1 MTLVAI
7 TGASRGIGRATA
19 FALGRRGATLALIGR
34 ESVELAETLRE
45 LAALGVSASSF
56 QADLGDAGQTVAAA
70 RAVLDTLG
78 TPAAVIH
85 NAGIIDRAS
94 VIDTSPASFERQLA
108 VNLRAPFLLTREW
121 LPSMLERASGR
132 LVFLGSI
139 SSTLGSAGAA
149 AYCASKWG
157 LVGFVKSLAEELSNS
172 GLMAV
177 VVLPGSVDTSMLS
190 GSGFPPRMTPAD
202 VASTLVHYALDA
214 PLAHNGGV
222 IEMFGI

>member
-1 MTLVAI
+1 MSLVAI

-19 FALGRRGATLALIGR
+19 LALGHRGARLALVGR
-34 ESVELAETLRE
+34 ESAGLEKTLRE
-45 LAALGVSASSF
+45 LADLGVSASSF
-56 QADLGDAGQTVAAA
+56 HADLSDPEQTAAAA
-70 RAVLDTLG
+70 RAVLERLG
-78 TPAAVIH
+78 TPDAVIH

-94 VIDTSPASFERQLA
+94 VVETSPASFERQLA

-157 LVGFVKSLAEELSNS
+157 LVGFVKSLAEELSDS

-177 VVLPGSVDTSMLS
+177 AVLPGSVDTPMLS

-202 VASTLVHYALDA
+202 VASTVVHYALDA
-214 PLAHNGGV
+214 PLAHNGSV

>member
-19 FALGRRGATLALIGR
+19 IALARRGASLALIGR
-34 ESVELAETLRE
+34 ESAELAETLRE
-45 LAALGVSASSF
+45 LASLGVTATSF
-56 QADLGDAGQTVAAA
+56 HADLADTGQTVAAA
-70 RAVLDTLG
+70 RRVQSSLG

-85 NAGIIDRAS
+85 NAGIVDRARI
-94 VIDTSPASFERQLA
+94 VDTTPGSFERQLA
-108 VNLRAPFLLTREW
+108 VNLTAPFLLTREW
-121 LPSMLERASGR
+121 LPSMLERGSGR
-132 LVFLGSI
+132 LVFVGSI

-149 AYCASKWG
+149 GYCASKWG
-157 LVGFVKSLAEELSNS
+157 LVGFVKSLAEEVSDR

-177 VVLPGSVDTSMLS
+177 AVLPGSVDTAMLS

-222 IEMFGI
+222 IEMFGV

>member
-1 MTLVAI
+1 MTLVAV

-19 FALGRRGATLALIGR
+19 IALGRRGVTLALIGR
-34 ESVELAETLRE
+34 ESSELAETSRE
-45 LAALGVSASSF
+45 LASQGVTATSF
-56 QADLGDAGQTVAAA
+56 HADLADAGQTVAAA
-70 RAVLDTLG
+70 RRVQSSLG

-85 NAGIIDRAS
+85 NAGIIERARI
-94 VIDTSPASFERQLA
+94 VDTAQGSFERQLA
-108 VNLRAPFLLTREW
+108 VNLTAPFLITREW
-121 LPSMLERASGR
+121 LPSMLERGSGR
-132 LVFLGSI
+132 LVFVGSI

-157 LVGFVKSLAEELSNS
+157 LVGFVKSLAEEVSDC

-177 VVLPGSVDTSMLS
+177 AVLPGSVDTSMLS

-222 IEMFGI
+222 IEMFGV